1 MDALGTAFIAIGL
14 LLILLLIVYLVDR
27 VNTIEKETRRMALSM
42 DKGPSNESKSTKAPF
57 AGLSGRRL
65 WEAMIGK
72 GAESISAD
80 VLAELRE
87 RYDLVLHKHLE
98 AIYKD
103 GWRDGERGTPM
114 EPLNT
119 RSISTAT
126 GQVESWLP
134 MPQVK
139 TIYQCGLEASQRPPE
154 LWDSLRADLDE
165 AANILYTKTQLEVRQ
180 ALSGW
185 LMPTPSGQA
194 ALLQAPSADVSGAAD
209 HPAP

>member
-1 MDALGTAFIAIGL
+1 MDALATAFIAIGL

-42 DKGPSNESKSTKAPF
+42 DKGPSKESTAPF

-72 GAESISAD
+72 GAENISAD
-80 VLAELRE
+80 ALAELRE

-98 AIYKD
+98 GIYKD
-103 GWRDGERGTPM
+103 GWRDGERGTPL
-114 EPLNT
+114 EPANVRAIT
-119 RSISTAT
+119 TAT

-139 TIYQCGLEASQRPPE
+139 TIYQCGLQASQRPPE
-154 LWDSLRADLDE
+154 LWDSLRADMDE
-165 AANILYTKTQLEVRQ
+165 AANILYSKTQLEARQ

-185 LMPTPSGQA
+185 LMPVPTAQSP
-194 ALLQAPSADVSGAAD
+194 LLQAPAVDASGQTD
-209 HPAP
+209 SPKV

>member
-1 MDALGTAFIAIGL
+1 MNALATAFIAIGL

-42 DKGPSNESKSTKAPF
+42 DKAPQETKPAPF
-57 AGLSGRRL
+57 AGLSSKRL
-65 WEAMIGK
+65 WDAMTGRVPEGL
-72 GAESISAD
+72 GADA
-80 VLAELRE
+80 LAEVRE

-103 GWRDGERGTPM
+103 GWRDGERGMPLD
-114 EPLNT
+114 PLNT
-119 RSISTAT
+119 RQISTAT

-154 LWDSLRADLDE
+154 LWESLRADMDE
-165 AANILYTKTQLEVRQ
+165 AANILYTKAQLEVRQ
-180 ALSGW
+180 PLSGW
-185 LMPTPSGQA
+185 LMPAPLGQT
-194 ALLQAPSADVSGAAD
+194 ALLQASPADATGGSE
-209 HPAP
+209 PPTR

>member
-1 MDALGTAFIAIGL
+1 MSALATAFIAIGL

-42 DKGPSNESKSTKAPF
+42 DNAPHSLEIKSAPF
-57 AGLSGRRL
+57 AGLSGKRL
-65 WEAMIGK
+65 WDALTGRAPDSL
-72 GAESISAD
+72 GAEA
-80 VLAELRE
+80 LAEVRE

-103 GWRDGERGTPM
+103 GWRDGESGTPL

-119 RSISTAT
+119 RQIATAT

-139 TIYQCGLEASQRPPE
+139 TIYQCGLEASQRPPA
-154 LWDSLRADLDE
+154 LWDSLRADMDE
-165 AANILYTKTQLEVRQ
+165 AASILYTKAQLEVRQ

-185 LMPTPSGQA
+185 LMPPPVVQS
-194 ALLQAPSADVSGAAD
+194 ALQQAPSAEQAAKLG
-209 HPAP
+209 PPTR